1 MEPYVLI
8 ITIHADPAMPPGYG
22 EWGGTHTYMHELL
35 DSLDEN
41 GTDCILITRRALE
54 ELPAVERYRNHCTIY
69 RLQNGPAMP
78 IDKTL
83 LRRYHADNFE
93 TICKIIETQPEPPA
107 VIHSVYW
114 NSGRL
119 GVELSQKYHI
129 PLVHSVISNSHGR
142 VARGANEPVGDRAA
156 FEYTIY
162 SFAKWILCVSEDE
175 KNDLIKFY
183 DVAPEKLIVAGQ
195 YIHPS
200 FILPAHDANGF
211 PRLNS
216 NISPETQTAAAMRYA
231 CSESAN
237 SEDDFWAQKAFSY
250 FGRIDES
257 KGVDHILVAW
267 YRVYQQ
273 NRKCPPL
280 WLIGGSVPEISSMRA
295 KVSHRIPELSALERE
310 GKIVWWGCLDPIGAS
325 TLLLKTLV
333 LVTNSLYEPGGRVVV
348 EAMCEGLP
356 VIAAPNGFAYDLI
369 SDWENGFLV
378 DHGDEAGL
386 SRRMEHFIRQP
397 YLSNAMGLNAK
408 QTAASVV
415 RQWDFAQ
422 KHLWAYGLTSF
433 TVPATERDSIN
444 YFRRREIHLFPY
456 ENLPFSEQVLVQF
469 FEKQTG
475 EEIISG
481 PTQLDGIEAS
491 DVFQIQSNKGTYLIK
506 RPLSQLS
513 TGPLCNPICRTRYV
527 RSAQSRYRVEKAS
540 YQANQSDI
548 LVGSDDFHHLLLLRE
563 YNSRSLRPED
573 VPSCIDF
580 FIEWP
585 ATLPEETATQ
595 FDAALRLDKWN
606 TIEKI
611 EELID
616 SLSADFPEYY
626 FDPSG
631 IFSPYIGWKIAPHL
645 LSYNLPVI
653 KIDDMER
660 LQHIYRKFASVSQ
673 LPPVTKL
680 RETDAELVLQQI
692 CREQGRWRIITREHR
707 SIGIMEYEIAGFLFA
722 LFQQSKNQ
730 KPEPWYKSINNTFPP
745 DCDMAQM
752 VSSLAYRMFYDAVL
766 HSVMGDSIVEPLLN
780 AMEFLSDI
788 VG

>member
-1 MEPYVLI
+1 MTPYVLI

-35 DSLDEN
+35 DSLDDN
-41 GTDCILITRRALE
+41 GTDCILVTRRALE
-54 ELPAVERYRNHCTIY
+54 ELPAVERYRSHCTIY
-69 RLQNGPAMP
+69 RLQNGPAVP
-78 IDKTL
+78 INKTL
-83 LRRYHADNFE
+83 LRCYHTDNFE
-93 TICKIIETQPEPPA
+93 AICRIIETQPAPPA

-119 GVELSQKYHI
+119 GVEISQKYHI

-142 VARGANEPVGDRAA
+142 VARGANEPVGDRAT
-156 FEYTIY
+156 FEHAIY
-162 SFAKWILCVSEDE
+162 NFAKWILCVSEDE

-231 CSESAN
+231 HSEPVNA
-237 SEDDFWAQKAFSY
+237 EGDFWAQKAFTY

-267 YRVYQQ
+267 HHVYRR
-273 NRKCPPL
+273 NRECPPL
-280 WLIGGSVPEISSMRA
+280 WLIGGSVSEISSMRA
-295 KVSHRIPELSALERE
+295 TVSHRIPELSALERE

-356 VIAAPNGFAYDLI
+356 VIATPNGFAYDLI
-369 SDWENGFLV
+369 SDWGNGFLV
-378 DHGDEAGL
+378 DHGDEARL
-386 SRRMEHFIRQP
+386 SRRMEHYIRQP

-415 RQWDFAQ
+415 RRWNFTK
-422 KHLWAYGLTSF
+422 KHLWAYGLASF
-433 TVPATERDSIN
+433 EVPAAERDSIN
-444 YFRRREIHLFPY
+444 YFHRGEIHLFPY
-456 ENLPFSEQVLVQF
+456 ENVPFSEQLLVQF
-469 FEKQTG
+469 FEEQTG
-475 EEIISG
+475 EQIVSG
-481 PTQLDGIEAS
+481 PTQLDGIGAT
-491 DVFQIQSNKGTYLIK
+491 DMFQIRSDKGTYLI
-506 RPLSQLS
+506 RHPLSQLS
-513 TGPLCNPICRTRYV
+513 TGPLCNPICRMRYV

-540 YQANQSDI
+540 YQASQSGI
-548 LVGSDDFHHLLLLRE
+548 LVGCDDFHQLLLLRE
-563 YNSRSLRPED
+563 NNFRSLKPED
-573 VPSCIDF
+573 VLSCIDF
-580 FIEWP
+580 FVERRT
-585 ATLPEETATQ
+585 TLPEETAAQ
-595 FDAALRLDKWN
+595 FDGALRLDKWN

-616 SLSADFPEYY
+616 SLSANFPDYY

-645 LSYNLPVI
+645 LSYNLSGI
-653 KIDDMER
+653 KSDDMER
-660 LQHIYRKFASVSQ
+660 LQHIYGKFASASQ
-673 LPPVTKL
+673 LPPMAQL

-692 CREQGRWRIITREHR
+692 CREQGRWQITTRENR
-707 SIGIMEYEIAGFLFA
+707 SIGIMEYEIAEFLFA
-722 LFQQSKNQ
+722 LFQQLKDQKIETWYESIKNML
-730 KPEPWYKSINNTFPP
+730 PS
-745 DCDMAQM
+745 DCDMAQL

-766 HSVMGDSIVEPLLN
+766 HSVMEDSTVEPLLN
-780 AMEFLSDI
+780 AMEFLSGI